1 MWLRKLMHW
10 TMVLSVVVL
19 VVGCA
24 AKSGDYCD
32 IAKPIWWNSPS
43 ETDTTPI
50 MIARQII
57 VHNETWSALCRR

>member
-10 TMVLSVVVL
+10 TMVLSVVML

-32 IAKPIWWNSPS
+32 IAKPIWWNSTQEMEASPVGV
-43 ETDTTPI
+43 T
-50 MIARQII
+50 RQII
-57 VHNETWSALCRR
+57 AHNETWIAICSR